1 MQNKM
6 TAAMKDRP
14 DFIPKIEY
22 ISVDLLEPNEGQYS
36 NIDEETNKQVGL
48 GRNPRWIRDSR
59 FESLKKSITD
69 DPEYLLYHPLE
80 IFTLSHIKGKD
91 GKYIVVGG
99 NQRLAACKEL
109 GFEEVPC
116 VVFLPDTP
124 FEKLRAY
131 AIKSNEAYGQND
143 YDILSGNEWNLEE
156 LQDWGMEL
164 DYIAPG
170 EGDNWD
176 DMDDP
181 EAGEK
186 KEVLTKEE
194 LRELIG
200 KASEGSIV
208 DYNEDTDYDLTQL
221 FRTKAEKASEMLANA
236 IDKKEIRPEIAD
248 LCRTRIA
255 QCSIINFD
263 QVIKY
268 YRSEDSTPAERELL
282 KRLYLVFITPKEA
295 VESGMLKIVAETGKI
310 FDQEIASGSE
320 ELDDDFMEE

>member
-1 MQNKM
+1 MQSNM
-6 TAAMKDRP
+6 AAVIKGRE
-14 DFIPKIEY
+14 DFIPKIEL
-22 ISVDLLEPNEGQYS
+22 INIDLLEPNEGQLS
-36 NIDEETNKQVGL
+36 QIDEETNKQIGIP
-48 GRNPRWIRDSR
+48 RNPRWIRDTR
-59 FESLKKSITD
+59 YEALKKSITD

-80 IFTLSHIKGKD
+80 VYTLSHIKGKD
-91 GKYIVVGG
+91 GKYIVLGG

-109 GFEEVPC
+109 GFKEIPSI
-116 VVFLPDTP
+116 VFLPDTP
-124 FEKLRAY
+124 TAKLRGY
-131 AIKSNEAYGQND
+131 VIKSNLEYGQND
-143 YDILSGNEWNLEE
+143 WDLLSSEWETEE
-156 LQDWGMEL
+156 LQGWGMEL
-164 DYIAPG
+164 DYVAPG

-181 EAGEK
+181 EDGDKNDA
-186 KEVLTKEE
+186 LTKEE
-194 LRELIG
+194 LRELID

-221 FRTKAEKASEMLANA
+221 FRTRAEKASEMLANA
-236 IDKKEIRPEIAD
+236 IDKKEIKPEIAD

-320 ELDDDFMEE
+320 ELDDFMEE